1 MDPTLSWASFYC
13 PLSATMIISPPMQVE
28 LPETRAAGNQPS
40 PPARIQLLDP
50 LIAER
55 IAAGE
60 VIERPGSVVKELVE
74 NSIDAGATQIQVT
87 LIDGG
92 KNLIEILDNGHGM
105 SAEDLRLAPL
115 RHATSKLRT
124 LADLE
129 RIATLGFRGEAL
141 PSIAAAGS
149 MTLISRARGAE
160 HAYELDLTDRANA
173 PRAEPVTFGH
183 FLGSEHGTRIQ
194 VSSLFAQI
202 PARLK
207 FLKSQASEVGFV
219 REWLERLALTQ
230 PRVGFKLI
238 SNDRV
243 ILNLAPSSEEERV
256 QALLADENHYPLVS
270 ASRGMESDGADWIKL
285 RVHWIQGLSSPQLRK
300 VVQVVNGRALKDRV
314 LQQAV
319 LSPFRQLLLPGQFPA
334 LALYVEIDPSQIDVN
349 VHPTKTEIRFLD
361 SRAVFHA
368 VEKLIEKLVQEQ
380 GAPTFPV
387 FAPESE
393 SAPVTPTFFS
403 APASA
408 PRFPQWVMKDSSSAP
423 VPAANLH
430 AMQPEQFSFAHE
442 TVAAQNQA
450 RYCGQLFATYLLF
463 QKGEEVWIL
472 DQHAAH
478 ERIRFEALR
487 KSLPF
492 ADSQQLLLPEAL
504 KFSPELRVAI
514 EERLP
519 ALNALGF
526 ELELYGDDA
535 LLARAV
541 PAAWGND
548 DLNPRLKSLIDRV
561 LETEPGDLVAEKI
574 LTDAK
579 LFEKIASQAC
589 HGSVRAHDQL
599 TAGQA
604 QELYQNLY
612 ACENPWNCPHG
623 RPTTL
628 KMTEGKFEEWFQR
641 KVPH

>member
-1 MDPTLSWASFYC
+1 MEMDLTPRTFT
-13 PLSATMIISPPMQVE
+13 PKK
-28 LPETRAAGNQPS
+28 
-40 PPARIQLLDP
+40 RIQLLDP

-87 LIDGG
+87 LVDGG
-92 KNLIEILDNGHGM
+92 KNLIEILDNGYGM
-105 SAEDLRLAPL
+105 SPEDLKLAPL

-124 LADLE
+124 LEDLE
-129 RIATLGFRGEAL
+129 RISTLGFRGEAL

-149 MTLISRARGAE
+149 MTLLSRAKNSSE
-160 HAYELDLTDRANA
+160 AYELDLSERGSMSEYK
-173 PRAEPVTFGH
+173 PKPVTFGH
-183 FLGSEHGTRIQ
+183 FLTAPHGTRIQ
-194 VSSLFAQI
+194 VSSLFSQI

-230 PRVGFKLI
+230 PSIGFKLI
-238 SNDRV
+238 SNDRI
-243 ILNLAPSSEEERV
+243 ILNLPASSEPERV
-256 QALLADENHYPLVS
+256 QALLADENHYPLIS
-270 ASRGMESDGADWIKL
+270 SMRGMESDSSDWIKL

-300 VVQVVNGRALKDRV
+300 VVQIVNGRALKDRV
-314 LQQAV
+314 LQQAI

-334 LALYVEIDPSQIDVN
+334 LALYVEIDPAQIDVN

-361 SRAVFHA
+361 SRSVFHA
-368 VEKLIEKLVQEQ
+368 VEKLIEKMVQEQ

-387 FAPESE
+387 FAPELMHNAQTTSE
-393 SAPVTPTFFS
+393 FSGTSHAHISPRAQPSFFS
-403 APASA
+403 NHPAQASA
-408 PRFPQWVMKDSSSAP
+408 PGSSS
-423 VPAANLH
+423 VGELWR
-430 AMQPEQFSFAHE
+430 MQDSVRILPSAQTSFSHE
-442 TVAAQNQA
+442 AIKAENQV
-450 RYCGQLFATYLLF
+450 RYCGQLFSTYLMF

-478 ERIRFEALR
+478 ERIRFELLK

-504 KFSPELRVAI
+504 RFSPELRLEI
-514 EERLP
+514 SERI
-519 ALNALGF
+519 AGLNAIGF
-526 ELELYGDDA
+526 EIEFYGEDS
-535 LLARAV
+535 LLFRAI
-541 PAAWGND
+541 PAAWGNE
-548 DLNPRLKSLIDRV
+548 DLQTRLKSLIDRV
-561 LETEPGDLVAEKI
+561 LDIPPGDLVAEKI

-589 HGSVRAHDQL
+589 HSAVRAHDLL
-599 TAGQA
+599 TEDQA
-604 QELYQNLY
+604 RKLYQDLY